1 MTANISI
8 QIKEP
13 IQALLIE
20 EAASKNIPI
29 SDLVSNLLEFHFR
42 MKMIEKQRPILQKY
56 AKEAGFHSEQDV
68 FDQIS

>member
-20 EAASKNIPI
+20 EAALKNIPI
-29 SDLVSNLLEFHFR
+29 SDLISDLLEFHFR
-42 MKMIEKQRPILQKY
+42 MKMIEKGMSFTRI
-56 AKEAGFHSEQDV
+56 D
-68 FDQIS
+68 